1 MQESYGFTESS
12 MEKSTILSE
21 NLSIA
26 NTWLRKS
33 ITEPQVERTT
43 SDPSYSLKVQ
53 WNYVKLKI
61 N

>member
-1 MQESYGFTESS
+1 
-12 MEKSTILSE
+12 
-21 NLSIA
+21 LSIA